1 LAGERQKD
9 YEIGHV
15 HILDLLIPWRLL
27 MSASLAPPLAS
38 SPVSPAEQG
47 AAAFSDV
54 SALSFEEA
62 LAELE
67 KIVRGLESGQQKLEE
82 AITAFERGSAL
93 RRHCEAKLA
102 EAETRIQA
110 IVERADG
117 SLGTRPVE

>member
-1 LAGERQKD
+1 LHGGLALPVQKD
-9 YEIGHV
+9 YENDHV
-15 HILDLLIPWRLL
+15 AFLALFARVDFL
-27 MSASLAPPLAS
+27 MSASSSSDSPLSAAS
-38 SPVSPAEQG
+38 D
-47 AAAFSDV
+47 AASDV
-54 SALSFEEA
+54 VHLSFEEA

-82 AITAFERGSAL
+82 AITAFERGSQL

-117 SLGTRPVE
+117 SLATRPIE

>member
-1 LAGERQKD
+1 MALSVQKD
-9 YEIGHV
+9 YENEHV
-15 HILDLLIPWRLL
+15 VFPALFARVDCL
-27 MSASLAPPLAS
+27 MSS
-38 SPVSPAEQG
+38 SPVSDSPQSG
-47 AAAFSDV
+47 ASAAVADV
-54 SALSFEEA
+54 SHLSFEEA

-82 AITAFERGSAL
+82 AITAFERGSQL

-117 SLGTRPVE
+117 TLATRPVE